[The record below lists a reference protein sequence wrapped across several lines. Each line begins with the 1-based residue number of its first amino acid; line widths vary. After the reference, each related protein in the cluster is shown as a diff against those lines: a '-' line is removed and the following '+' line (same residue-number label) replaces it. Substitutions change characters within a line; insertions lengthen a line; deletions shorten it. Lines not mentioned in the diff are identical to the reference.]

1 MAPSPRMLH
10 LNAHILDSGRHNAA
24 WRLADRPDTMTDI
37 DSYVA
42 LLRIAERGKL
52 DAVFFADGVQL
63 TEDFADRPWH
73 ALDPIVLLS
82 ALATATS
89 HVGLIG
95 TASTTFNS
103 PFNIARRFA
112 SLDHVSKGRAGWNI
126 VTSRTDAAAAN
137 FSFDALP
144 DHASRYERAE
154 EFTEIVVKLWDSFED
169 GAVVADQAA
178 GRYVDRSKVHSID
191 HKGAVFSVAGP
202 INVPRGPQGRPV
214 MLQAGDS
221 PVSRRFGSRWADAVF
236 TVQRTVQ
243 EAQTFYSELKGMA
256 RANGRDPDQLLILP
270 GLYPVIGST
279 QEEALRRKAEMDS
292 LLDLKADL
300 LKLAGRLNVEPERL
314 QLDRPIPDDVDGVGG
329 TGPGIAF
336 TQNLLREARL
346 ERLTVRE
353 LLGRNPFG
361 GHRLIVG
368 TPEQLAD
375 EMESWFRTG
384 AADGFNLNM
393 DAFPSGLELFVD
405 HVVPELQR
413 RGLFRREYEGT
424 TLRDHLGLDRPA
436 SQYQR

>member
-1 MAPSPRMLH
+1 MITA
-10 LNAHILDSGRHNAA
+10 AHDWYR
-24 WRLADRPDTMTDI
+24 
-37 DSYVA
+37 
-42 LLRIAERGKL
+42 
-52 DAVFFADGVQL
+52 
-63 TEDFADRPWH
+63 
-73 ALDPIVLLS
+73 
-82 ALATATS
+82 
-89 HVGLIG
+89 
-95 TASTTFNS
+95 
-103 PFNIARRFA
+103 
-112 SLDHVSKGRAGWNI
+112 
-126 VTSRTDAAAAN
+126 
-137 FSFDALP
+137 LP
-144 DHASRYERAE
+144 DQGLQMLGRLYHELTMYRSGM
-154 EFTEIVVKLWDSFED
+154 ED
-169 GAVVADQAA
+169 GLAVILAGQADPLL
-178 GRYVDRSKVHSID
+178 KVLHS
-191 HKGAVFSVAGP
+191 HP
-202 INVPRGPQGRPV
+202 PQ
-214 MLQAGDS
+214 
-221 PVSRRFGSRWADAVF
+221 
-236 TVQRTVQ
+236 
-243 EAQTFYSELKGMA
+243 A

-393 DAFPSGLELFVD
+393 DAFPSGLELFVG